1 MGVEGS
7 LSDYNKLWELQPTIW
22 TLQTEKWSKA
32 QESTWLATV
41 WSIRQLVIA
50 SLTPYLASFRQR
62 LIAVAKSWLS
72 LLCQHRGKGHKH
84 SLPTNSTQQNDI
96 KSGIMAPTPIISTWE
111 MSVKRLR
118 VSRSLWA
125 TQWGQDV
132 TGLQN
137 RNSPQGKKKKKE
149 RKKYL
154 IK

>member
-137 RNSPQGKKKKKE
+137 RNSPQGKKKKE